1 MVKSKEVA
9 VSPAGRCAIV
19 TGAGR
24 GIGRAI
30 ALGLASQGASV
41 AVIDIL
47 SDRVNAVVEGIKAN
61 GHTALAIQADVSRSA
76 DVDRLMNEVFAEFGR
91 LDILVN
97 NAGGM
102 ISRKRVAEMDEE
114 LWDRVLTAN
123 LKSTFLCSRAASKL
137 ISRPGGRII
146 NISSCFGI
154 SGSASA
160 AHYSAAKAG
169 IIGFTKALAQEL
181 GPEGITVNAVAP
193 GPTDTP
199 AWRSTHA
206 EEQLAAKI
214 DERVSKTPLGRIAV
228 PEDIAAAVVF
238 LAQRESGYITGQVI
252 HVNGGSLMP

>member
-9 VSPAGRCAIV
+9 VSLGGRCTIV

-41 AVIDIL
+41 AVADL
-47 SDRVNAVVEGIKAN
+47 FADRANTVAEEIKAN
-61 GHTALAIQADVSRSA
+61 GRAALAIQADVQRSA
-76 DVDRLMNEVFAEFGR
+76 DVDRLMNEVLAEFGR

-102 ISRKRVAEMDEE
+102 ISRKRVAEMNED
-114 LWDRVLTAN
+114 LWDRVLAAN
-123 LKSTFLCSRAASKL
+123 LKSTFLCSRAAFQS
-137 ISRPGGRII
+137 ITRPGGRII

-154 SGSASA
+154 TGSASA

-169 IIGFTKALAQEL
+169 IIGFTKALALEL
-181 GPEGITVNAVAP
+181 AREGITVNAVAP

-199 AWRSTHA
+199 AWRGTHT
-206 EEQLAAKI
+206 EEQLAAKRE
-214 DERVSKTPLGRIAV
+214 ERVKKTPLGRIAF
-228 PEDIAAAVVF
+228 PEDIASAVIF
-238 LAQRESGYITGQVI
+238 LAAPESGYITGQVI